1 MARTARLQFVVLI
14 VVLVLGVAA
23 AVSQSTSM
31 SRAQSDATPPASPLA
46 SPSASPQASPQ
57 ASPVAGGALPLPTEA
72 QVPPDLAM
80 TEDRARTLDE
90 VTANFADPAAAR
102 QQFVEWGWQRNL
114 IRAFHTPEDA
124 PVAPELIDGIYVSV
138 HEFGT
143 PEFAAEALDYSFGVQ
158 AADGSLAEIPID
170 PLGETSRALYGT
182 LSYGNEV
189 TIYVQQGNLLIRLS
203 ASAPEGDPRA
213 QAIDLMETML
223 GG

>member
-1 MARTARLQFVVLI
+1 MARNTWLMVLI
-14 VVLVLGVAA
+14 VVLGMVGVVSQAA
-23 AVSQSTSM
+23 AI
-31 SRAQSDATPPASPLA
+31 RAQPDGTPPASPQVSPSA
-46 SPSASPQASPQ
+46 SPEASPQASPM
-57 ASPVAGGALPLPTEA
+57 ASPVPGGALPLPTEA
-72 QVPPDLAM
+72 QVPPGLAI
-80 TEDRARTLDE
+80 TEDRERMLDE

-114 IRAFHTPEDA
+114 IRAFHTPENA
-124 PVAPELIDGIYVSV
+124 PVAPERIDGIYVSV

-143 PEFAAEALDYSFGVQ
+143 PEFAAEALDYSFDVQ
-158 AADGSLAEIPID
+158 AADGTLDEIPID

-189 TIYVQQGNLLIRLS
+189 TIYVQRGNLLIRLS
-203 ASAPEGDPRA
+203 ASSPSGDPRA

>member
-1 MARTARLQFVVLI
+1 MARNTWLMVLI
-14 VVLVLGVAA
+14 VVLGMVGVVSQAA
-23 AVSQSTSM
+23 AI
-31 SRAQSDATPPASPLA
+31 RAQTDATPPASPLA
-46 SPSASPQASPQ
+46 SPAASPQASPM
-57 ASPVAGGALPLPTEA
+57 ASPVAGGVLPLPTEA

-80 TEDRARTLDE
+80 TEDRERTLDE

-102 QQFVEWGWQRNL
+102 QQFVEWGCQRNL

-124 PVAPELIDGIYVSV
+124 PVAPELINGIYVSV

-158 AADGSLAEIPID
+158 AGDPSLAEIQID
-170 PLGETSRALYGT
+170 LLGETSRALYGT

-203 ASAPEGDPRA
+203 ASAPKGDPRD

>member
-1 MARTARLQFVVLI
+1 
-14 VVLVLGVAA
+14 
-23 AVSQSTSM
+23 M
-31 SRAQSDATPPASPLA
+31 S
-46 SPSASPQASPQ
+46 
-57 ASPVAGGALPLPTEA
+57 GGALPLPTEA
-72 QVPPDLAM
+72 QVPPDLAI
-80 TEDRARTLDE
+80 TEDRERTLDE

-124 PVAPELIDGIYVSV
+124 PVAPERIDGIYVSV

-143 PEFAAEALDYSFGVQ
+143 PGFAAEALDYSFDVQ
-158 AADGSLAEIPID
+158 AADGTLTEIPID
-170 PLGETSRALYGT
+170 PLGETSRALYGR
-182 LSYGNEV
+182 LPYGNEV

-203 ASAPEGDPRA
+203 ASAPEGDPRD